1 MARRT
6 LAVSTALLLA
16 IAALLVVQ
24 WPGRSLWYDET
35 VNAYFAGESWSAIW
49 EWCTAIDNQVP
60 LHFAALKVWGMGLG
74 TGEFAL
80 RAFSFFCALLG
91 AAGLVALGRRVAG
104 RASAGWL
111 AAAALALSQ
120 SFLYAALEVRAYG
133 LALAL
138 FAVSSVVLWSLW
150 ERYADGHRPLDRSY
164 AARLALYLGLALALV
179 YTHYTGFIA
188 LAAHGV
194 YLAWRTLLAPSRRRA
209 TLLAHV
215 GLGLA
220 LGYVPWM
227 VALAGRDIRAG
238 TAYAGRIPP
247 DAALRTYVDFFAY
260 GQHLLP
266 EGSFPYAGAIAGL
279 VIACG
284 AAWVIARR
292 RDSARLRGA
301 ALAASLT
308 LVPLAGLVVMVYAV
322 QAKLSG
328 RHGWP
333 VWLGAALVIGLG
345 LAAFEPRRWLRWPV
359 WIAALALVW
368 LPSRA
373 ALRPVYDSHLREAF
387 AYINEH
393 AQDGDVLVLRDGTL
407 FTAAEYYGAAMPWIG
422 LPSDRLTD
430 VERTLFFDEAAAD
443 LQALVAREEA
453 QRVWVVAWQ
462 GHIMDPQDLV
472 AGILEVIGDPQPIG
486 RPFGDVF
493 VSMYTLRA
501 EPRALA
507 ERVAGMRPVVQTP
520 PDGPIYLGGYVVE
533 PGPVMRGGII
543 HVHTWWQRGAT
554 VMPDMRVSVRLY
566 NSRGTFYTQLDQ
578 PPVAPWFGQEHWQP
592 GSPVLSRFTLWIPA
606 EIPAETLHVRMLL
619 YDMPGSFEPIPVEIG
634 TIEVVE

>member
-6 LAVSTALLLA
+6 LAVSTVLLLA
-16 IAALLVVQ
+16 IAALLVMQ
-24 WPGRSLWYDET
+24 WPDRSLWYDET
-35 VNAYFAGESWSAIW
+35 VNAYFAGERWTAIW

-91 AAGLVALGRRVAG
+91 VAGLIALGQRVAG
-104 RASAGWL
+104 RESAGWL

-120 SFLYAALEVRAYG
+120 SFLYAAFEVRAYG

-138 FAVSSVVLWSLW
+138 FAVSSVALWSLW
-150 ERYADGHRPLDRSY
+150 ERYADGTRPLDRGY
-164 AARLALYLGLALALV
+164 AARLALYLGLALGLV

-194 YLAWRTLLAPSRRRA
+194 YLVWRTLLAASRRRA
-209 TLLAHV
+209 TLLAHL

-220 LGYVPWM
+220 LGYVPWI

-238 TAYAGRIPP
+238 TAYAGHIPP

-260 GQHLLP
+260 GQQLLP

-279 VIACG
+279 AIACG
-284 AAWVIARR
+284 AAWMIARR
-292 RDSARLRGA
+292 RDPAGLRGA
-301 ALAASLT
+301 ALAASVA

-387 AYINEH
+387 AYINEN
-393 AQDGDVLVLRDGTL
+393 AEDGDVLVLRDGTL
-407 FTAAEYYGAAMPWIG
+407 FTAAEYYGAALPWIG
-422 LPSDRLTD
+422 LPPDKLTD

-443 LQALVAREEA
+443 LQALVTREDAR
-453 QRVWVVAWQ
+453 RVWVVAWQ

-472 AGILEVIGDPQPIG
+472 AGILEMIGDPQPIG

-507 ERVAGMRPVVQTP
+507 EHVAEMRPIVQTP

-543 HVHTWWQRGAT
+543 HVHTWWQRGDT

-566 NSRGTFYTQLDQ
+566 NARGTFYTQHDQ

-606 EIPAETLHVRMLL
+606 EIPADTLDARMLL
-619 YDMPGSFEPIPVEIG
+619 YDMQGSFEPIPVEIG
-634 TIEVVE
+634 SIEVLE

>member
-1 MARRT
+1 
-6 LAVSTALLLA
+6 
-16 IAALLVVQ
+16 
-24 WPGRSLWYDET
+24 
-35 VNAYFAGESWSAIW
+35 
-49 EWCTAIDNQVP
+49 
-60 LHFAALKVWGMGLG
+60 
-74 TGEFAL
+74 
-80 RAFSFFCALLG
+80 
-91 AAGLVALGRRVAG
+91 
-104 RASAGWL
+104 
-111 AAAALALSQ
+111 
-120 SFLYAALEVRAYG
+120 
-133 LALAL
+133 
-138 FAVSSVVLWSLW
+138 
-150 ERYADGHRPLDRSY
+150 
-164 AARLALYLGLALALV
+164 
-179 YTHYTGFIA
+179 
-188 LAAHGV
+188 
-194 YLAWRTLLAPSRRRA
+194 
-209 TLLAHV
+209 
-215 GLGLA
+215 
-220 LGYVPWM
+220 
-227 VALAGRDIRAG
+227 
-238 TAYAGRIPP
+238 
-247 DAALRTYVDFFAY
+247 
-260 GQHLLP
+260 
-266 EGSFPYAGAIAGL
+266 
-279 VIACG
+279 
-284 AAWVIARR
+284 
-292 RDSARLRGA
+292 
-301 ALAASLT
+301 
-308 LVPLAGLVVMVYAV
+308 VPLAGLVVMVYAV